1 MVAPTKKST
10 LTNKLTVADLVTKEL
25 IKIVLKI
32 FHKDSITVPAILWNI
47 DKTKEA
53 EEVRLLV
60 NLTLQVKQT
69 ARWISTILPTCFQLS
84 LSSKPSSEVTWPENT
99 QLLS

>member
-1 MVAPTKKST
+1 VVAPTKKST

-53 EEVRLLV
+53 E
-60 NLTLQVKQT
+60 
-69 ARWISTILPTCFQLS
+69 
-84 LSSKPSSEVTWPENT
+84 
-99 QLLS
+99 